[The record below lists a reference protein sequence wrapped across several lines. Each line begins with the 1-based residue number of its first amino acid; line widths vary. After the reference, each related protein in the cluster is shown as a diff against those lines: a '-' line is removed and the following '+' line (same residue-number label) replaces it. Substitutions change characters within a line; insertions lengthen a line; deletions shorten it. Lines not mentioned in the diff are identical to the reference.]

1 MSSLDDDKIKECK
14 IIFDMLDKDKDT
26 KITTKELGDCLRI
39 CGAAP
44 SQQELD
50 MMIQDLEEN
59 NNDLISFE
67 KFLTLYSKIINNQ
80 DSEEDIINEFKKM
93 DRLGNGTISE
103 KDLRDLMSNYGNA
116 LSKDEMEDIIQ
127 EANVDQNGYINI
139 ENFTKILLGNI

>member
-1 MSSLDDDKIKECK
+1 MSTLDEDKIKECK
-14 IIFDMLDKDKDT
+14 IVFDMLDKDKDT
-26 KITTKELGDCLRI
+26 KITTKELGNALRI
-39 CGAAP
+39 SGAAP
-44 SQQELD
+44 SQQELE
-50 MMIQDLEEN
+50 MIIQGLEESGN
-59 NNDLISFE
+59 NLITFE
-67 KFLTLYSKIINNQ
+67 KFLALFEKLINNQ

-93 DRLGNGTISE
+93 DKIGNGTISE

>member
-1 MSSLDDDKIKECK
+1 
-14 IIFDMLDKDKDT
+14 MLDKDKDT